1 MHILL
6 TGGTGFIGQAL
17 APHLRAMG
25 YKLTI
30 LSRQGLSD
38 TATVSFIKDLK
49 EIAQIEPVDAVINLA
64 GESLAGGRWTKTYK
78 QKLRASRIDLTHHL
92 TQVLQQFGH
101 RPRQFMSASAIGWY
115 GNCGDKR
122 IDESHPAGSGFGA
135 ELCQDWEAAA
145 LSAKAELDAT
155 VTHMR
160 IGVVLD
166 KDGGAFP
173 QLYMPFRFGVANWP
187 GTGDQYLSW
196 IHLSDLVKAI
206 GELVQRP
213 IAGPVNLTAPEPVTY
228 RMLAQE
234 ISELRKTWVTMPAPG
249 FAMRL
254 ALGEM
259 AEELLLSGQRVLPT
273 KLLSTGFEFEYPTV
287 DRVLQ
292 ALLNS

>member
-30 LSRQGLSD
+30 LSRQELSD

-64 GESLAGGRWTKTYK
+64 GESLAGGRWTKAYK
-78 QKLRASRIDLTHHL
+78 QKLRASRVDFTYDLITAL
-92 TQVLQQFGH
+92 KLLGH
-101 RPRQFMSASAIGWY
+101 RPRHFMSASAIGWY
-115 GNCGDKR
+115 GNSGTQS
-122 IDESHPAGSGFGA
+122 IDESHSAGSGFGA

-196 IHLSDLVKAI
+196 IHRSDLVDAI

-213 IAGPVNLTAPEPVTY
+213 VEGAVNLTAPEPVTY

-273 KLLSTGFEFEYPTV
+273 KLLSTGFEFQYPTV
-287 DRVLQ
+287 DRALL

>member
-1 MHILL
+1 MHILI

-17 APHLRAMG
+17 VPQLETQGH
-25 YKLTI
+25 KLTI
-30 LSRQGLSD
+30 YSRQTHPNT
-38 TATVSFIKDLK
+38 TAVAFIQTLA
-49 EIAQIEPVDAVINLA
+49 ELTQVDPIDVVINLA
-64 GESLAGGRWTKTYK
+64 GESLARNRWTKNYK
-78 QKLRASRIDLTHHL
+78 HTLRASRIDLTQDL
-92 TQVLQQFGH
+92 IDILQRSHH
-101 RPRQFMSASAIGWY
+101 RPKHFISGSAIGWY
-115 GNCGDKR
+115 GDCGEQK
-122 IDESHPAGSGFGA
+122 IDENHPAGSGFGA
-135 ELCQDWEAAA
+135 ELCKGWETAA
-145 LSAKAELDAT
+145 LAAEETLGST
-155 VTHMR
+155 VTTMR

-196 IHLSDLVKAI
+196 IHRSDLVKAI

-287 DRVLQ
+287 DRALQ